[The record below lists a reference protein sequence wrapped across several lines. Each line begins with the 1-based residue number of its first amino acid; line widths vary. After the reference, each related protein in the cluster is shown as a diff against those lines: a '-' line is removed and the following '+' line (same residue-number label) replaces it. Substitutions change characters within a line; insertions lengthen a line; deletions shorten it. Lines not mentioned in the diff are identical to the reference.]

1 MKLTSF
7 RIKDQ
12 THIKDLQEAG
22 LIKPEVEQAIPA
34 TLRGRLDQVLRSQ

>member
-7 RIKDQ
+7 QIKDQ

-22 LIKPEVEQAIPA
+22 LITPEIAQAIPA

>member
-7 RIKDQ
+7 RLKDQ

-22 LIKPEVEQAIPA
+22 LITPETEQAIPA
-34 TLRGRLDQVLRSQ
+34 ALRERLNQVLRSE